1 MLESTHT
8 PKGATI
14 QELRDEIR
22 MKAMRQQL
30 AETNLAQTQASSPMN
45 GHLHENQIQNDNPY
59 LAASTGLH
67 VKSKSINVTK
77 NDYSRHTSTKYLT
90 ESPIGPLIQAN
101 KYIDLLDPRLNS

>member
-30 AETNLAQTQASSPMN
+30 AETNLAQT
-45 GHLHENQIQNDNPY
+45 
-59 LAASTGLH
+59 
-67 VKSKSINVTK
+67 
-77 NDYSRHTSTKYLT
+77 
-90 ESPIGPLIQAN
+90 
-101 KYIDLLDPRLNS
+101 